1 MIKALKEA
9 IHMALFGFIGVGNMG
24 GAMAKAAAKAV
35 GGNAIFVSAKHPERA
50 EAFAAAIGATAVTNQ
65 QIAEKCDY
73 IVLGVKPQ
81 FMEEVLS
88 PLQEILAAR
97 QNAVLISMAAGL
109 TMATIA
115 SMAGGDMPMIRIMP
129 NTPSLVGAGVIQYD
143 CNALVTEEQKHM
155 FLKAFAPA
163 GRLDPLPERLI
174 DAGSALSGCGPA
186 FCALFMEALSDG
198 GVACGLPRQQA
209 LEYAAQT
216 MLGTAK
222 LMLET
227 GNHPGIM
234 KDQVTSPGG
243 STIQGVRALEKGG
256 LRSAVMEAVIA
267 AYEKNKDLGTPKK

>member
-1 MIKALKEA
+1 
-9 IHMALFGFIGVGNMG
+9 MALFGFIGVGNMG
-24 GAMAKAAAKAV
+24 GAMAKAAAKAL
-35 GGNAIFVSAKHPERA
+35 GGADIYVSAKHPEKA
-50 EAFAAAIGATAVTNQ
+50 QAFAAQIGAKAVDNAC
-65 QIAEKCDY
+65 IAAHCDY

-88 PLQEILAAR
+88 PLQKTLANR
-97 QNAVLISMAAGL
+97 KDAVLISMAAGL
-109 TMATIA
+109 TMETIA
-115 SMAGGDMPMIRIMP
+115 AMAGIDMPVIRIMP

-143 CNALVTEEQKHM
+143 CNALVTDEQKAL

-163 GRLDPLPERLI
+163 GRIDPLPERLI

-186 FCALFMEALSDG
+186 FCALFMEALADG
-198 GVACGLPRQQA
+198 GVSCGLNRQQA

-227 GNHPGIM
+227 GSHPGVM

-267 AYEKNKDLGTPKK
+267 AYEKNKDLSAPKK